1 MSNEE
6 KVPII
11 IRPQPGF
18 QEKFTRSS
26 VDVCIGGGSMGCG
39 KSYAALLMAAEH
51 VLDPNFR
58 MVCLRRNLNET
69 KIGGGMVDDASKIYD
84 GLATIKV
91 SDNPRLSFPS
101 GAFIDFTHI
110 ADQKPDKL
118 LERIKGWQY
127 SVIYLDEGTGYE
139 WSTFK
144 LLMSRN
150 RGTGSFSNKFRITT
164 NPKKSHWLRDFLD
177 WWIDPISGYTIP
189 ERDGVVRYFFLKG
202 EKVTDVI
209 WGSTK
214 EEVYDQCKYQI
225 NDLINSFR
233 KRNKDS
239 NVAYD
244 TFIKSCVFYGGNVEQ
259 NKIMLEANPGYIG
272 SIAMMGEKQRKA
284 NAEGCWNVDLDTDED
299 APIQQE
305 DANRV
310 FMNDPMVNNDRWVTV
325 DLADVGTDNLVALAW
340 DGLHVINHM
349 IISKSTPRQNAEK
362 TQMFAAQHD
371 VADSHIIF
379 DATSAR
385 YFIDY
390 IPDAMPYISGRASM
404 GMYGREAQFLKDE
417 CYLRLVK
424 LISLGMIS
432 VSPEVGQSRYVHQNL
447 KQEISFQTEFTE
459 ECSVVRFK
467 EIGSGKKRLANK
479 REMNAMLGKGR
490 SMDVLDGFA
499 MRMLPLL
506 AFPYGEELDRTRVLV
521 EDKVD
526 FTNWYKEQSIYDDST
541 WA

>member
-1 MSNEE
+1 MEE
-6 KVPII
+6 KSKIKII
-11 IRPQPGF
+11 QPQEGF
-18 QEKFTRSS
+18 QQRFVRANADL
-26 VDVCIGGGSMGCG
+26 VIGGSAMGVG
-39 KSYAALLMAAEH
+39 KSFAALLMAAEPS
-51 VLDPNFR
+51 LDPEFR
-58 MVCLRRNLNET
+58 MVCIRKTLNDV
-69 KIGGGMVDDASKIYD
+69 KVGGSLTDDASRIYD
-84 GLATIKV
+84 GMATLKI
-91 SDNPRLSFPS
+91 SENPRLTFRS
-101 GAFIDFTHI
+101 GAFMDFTHMENEN
-110 ADQKPDKL
+110 ANKL
-118 LERIKGWQY
+118 LERVKGWQY
-127 SVIYLDEGTGYE
+127 DCIFMDEGTGYE
-139 WSTFK
+139 WNTFK
-144 LLMSRN
+144 TVFSRN
-150 RGTGSFSNKFRITT
+150 RGKAKWTGKFRIVT
-164 NPKKSHWLRDFLD
+164 NPKKSHWLRDFCD
-177 WWIDPISGYTIP
+177 WWIDPISGFPIP
-189 ERDGVVRYFFLKG
+189 ERDGVIRYFYMKG
-202 EKVTDVI
+202 EKVTEVA

-214 EEVYDQCKYQI
+214 KEVYDQCKPQI
-225 NDLINSFR
+225 DPILTKLNSSGE
-233 KRNKDS
+233 KYTYES
-239 NVAYD
+239 L
-244 TFIKSCVFYGGNVEQ
+244 IKSCSFLSGKLSD
-259 NKIMLEANPGYIG
+259 NKELLKNNPSYIG
-272 SIAMMGEKQRKA
+272 SVSAMGEKKA
-284 NAEGCWNVDLDTDED
+284 LVNLMGSWNIDLDSDEN

-310 FMNDPMVNNDRWVTV
+310 FMNDPMVNNDRWITV

-371 VADSHIIF
+371 VADRHIIF